1 MEYLTITEEAKYA
14 VGAICNET
22 LVTEYDF
29 ILSYPRIIDNMV
41 NNNKI
46 TDKQLLDD
54 IETLG
59 KDSLTHFGIVDNMVQ
74 RLGAKTAWSFNTLPR
89 SVDIIDVLESQYEK
103 EKSAHYLYNEAR
115 KVANANKTTIKTG
128 GIFNMFRLREIQESE
143 IIPLDFIISRLD
155 RLITDENRHM
165 RIVVDSLATFKS
177 LLRK

>member
-1 MEYLTITEEAKYA
+1 MEYLTITEEARHA
-14 VGAICNET
+14 IVAICNET

-41 NNNKI
+41 NNKI
-46 TDKQLLDD
+46 ADKQLLDD

-59 KDSLTHFGIVDNMVQ
+59 KNSLAHYGIVDNMIQ
-74 RLGAKTAWSFNTLPR
+74 SLGAETAWRLNTLPS

-128 GIFNMFRLREIQESE
+128 GIFNKFRLREIQESE

-165 RIVVDSLATFKS
+165 RIVVDSIATVKS